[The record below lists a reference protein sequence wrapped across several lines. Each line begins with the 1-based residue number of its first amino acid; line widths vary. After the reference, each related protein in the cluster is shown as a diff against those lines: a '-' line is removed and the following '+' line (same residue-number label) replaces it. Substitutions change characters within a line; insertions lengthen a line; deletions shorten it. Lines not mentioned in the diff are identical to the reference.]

1 MRSDNVGPPQPRRPA
16 PAAGFYIIEVLI
28 GLVLISLALLGSAA
42 LIVNSMKANQAG
54 SLRTQAVLLAAD
66 IAERMEAN
74 KSAAILGS
82 YAIGIGFTPDTAI
95 DCRARYCSAAELATY
110 DLSRWKEQVAATLP
124 SAGVSTAQ
132 TVAGNPSTY
141 LISITWT
148 DRVWGGRATTAQ
160 TENFS
165 YRSTRTV
172 SQ

>member
-1 MRSDNVGPPQPRRPA
+1 MRREIFHSQRRGRPA
-16 PAAGFYIIEVLI
+16 PETGFYIIELLI
-28 GLVLISLALLGSAA
+28 GLVLISIALLGSAA
-42 LIVNSMKANQAG
+42 LIVNAMKANQAG

-66 IAERMEAN
+66 FAERMEAN

-82 YAIGIGFTPDTAI
+82 YVIGTGFIPDTGI

-110 DLSRWKEQVAATLP
+110 DLSRWKEQVVAILP

-141 LISITWT
+141 QISISWT
-148 DRVWGGRATTAQ
+148 DRSWGGRATTAQ

-165 YRSTRTV
+165 YSTTRTV
-172 SQ
+172 NQ